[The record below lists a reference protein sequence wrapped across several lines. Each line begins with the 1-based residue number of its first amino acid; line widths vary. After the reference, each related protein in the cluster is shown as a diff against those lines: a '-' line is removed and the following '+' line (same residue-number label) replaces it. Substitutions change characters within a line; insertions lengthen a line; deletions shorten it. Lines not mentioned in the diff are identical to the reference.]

1 MIKMTSYKDLYT
13 QLKRSNGSS
22 LTEFAVTVSLM
33 AILAITAM
41 PKLSSLGENAKKSKS
56 MSELDKIARQA
67 ANFYQQTAVTEGRG
81 RFPGQD
87 KYNLQVGGHDSNQDV
102 IDDIVDVYDYQGN
115 LTRLAEY
122 TYFGSNHGYDW
133 VSVFGISNVDFPKP
147 EGAIM
152 RWDDEDDVGPCNV
165 CPQSETIGREEWA
178 RLFPGGPVG
187 SPFQDGHYVYQV
199 VAGSGHG
206 SKAEAPIFYVADIE
220 NPSELHVIFQP

>member
-1 MIKMTSYKDLYT
+1 
-13 QLKRSNGSS
+13 
-22 LTEFAVTVSLM
+22 
-33 AILAITAM
+33 
-41 PKLSSLGENAKKSKS
+41 
-56 MSELDKIARQA
+56 
-67 ANFYQQTAVTEGRG
+67 
-81 RFPGQD
+81 
-87 KYNLQVGGHDSNQDV
+87 
-102 IDDIVDVYDYQGN
+102 
-115 LTRLAEY
+115 
-122 TYFGSNHGYDW
+122 
-133 VSVFGISNVDFPKP
+133 
-147 EGAIM
+147 M